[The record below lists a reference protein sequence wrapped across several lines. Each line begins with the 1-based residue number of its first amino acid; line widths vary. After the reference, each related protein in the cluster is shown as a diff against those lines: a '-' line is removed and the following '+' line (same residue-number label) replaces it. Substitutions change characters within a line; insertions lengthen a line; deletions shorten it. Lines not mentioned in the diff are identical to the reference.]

1 MARRADPQTPAEGS
15 QGFIRAMGLF
25 PATSLNMA
33 QMVGIGPFITIPL
46 IISAIGGPQVMVG
59 WVIGEGAGV
68 FVVEDLDHAI
78 SQCQRLGGSVVAG
91 PRGYGGGR
99 YCIISDPAGAVCAI
113 YQPPDAA

>member
-46 IISAIGGPQVMVG
+46 IISAIGGPQVMIG
-59 WVIGEGAGV
+59 WVVGALIALCDGLV
-68 FVVEDLDHAI
+68 WAE
-78 SQCQRLGGSVVAG
+78 LGASMPRAG
-91 PRGYGGGR
+91 GTYNFLRQ
-99 YCIISDPAGAVCAI
+99 AEATAVR
-113 YQPPDAA
+113 